1 MLERIH
7 HRGRLCACG
16 MWAKPNK
23 SVISLSSRPF
33 PCQLISLGFRM
44 GADWSPPC
52 PVVNWHRV
60 PRSLSIRSVP
70 VPLTNGCKTVDLE
83 DEGWY
88 IKSILKHIST
98 LALRKKIIVM
108 IYNVILLR
116 FHCIMT
122 LKLPPSRYLAAVD
135 LKTIRDQKKEAGEN
149 S

>member
-1 MLERIH
+1 ML
-7 HRGRLCACG
+7 
-16 MWAKPNK
+16 
-23 SVISLSSRPF
+23 
-33 PCQLISLGFRM
+33 
-44 GADWSPPC
+44 
-52 PVVNWHRV
+52 
-60 PRSLSIRSVP
+60 
-70 VPLTNGCKTVDLE
+70 DLE

-135 LKTIRDQKKEAGEN
+135 LETIYLYQEPEDTSRRKFLIHTHTHDVVIFKIFLSKGGKMIHIYVLVTPI
-149 S
+149 

>member
-1 MLERIH
+1 M
-7 HRGRLCACG
+7 
-16 MWAKPNK
+16 
-23 SVISLSSRPF
+23 
-33 PCQLISLGFRM
+33 SLGLRT
-44 GADWSPPC
+44 GADWFPPYT
-52 PVVNWHRV
+52 VVDWHRV
-60 PRSLSIRSVP
+60 LRSLSIRSVP
-70 VPLTNGCKTVDLE
+70 VPFTDGCKMVDLE

-135 LKTIRDQKKEAGEN
+135 LKTIRDQKKEAEEN
-149 S
+149 SRCVLRRARAHTHTHTVIIYGILSSKRKK